1 MFNPGVCSQFCVDL
15 KINDMKKLHTLL
27 LILAIVTAGLTK
39 TTAQT
44 HQEKTAKVFIN
55 KKGEINDENGTK
67 LGFIDKDNI
76 VKDNTGKKLYFIDK
90 DGNVIDSQGK
100 TLGKAQK
107 NGFYYNNKGE
117 NVLQTKDLD
126 KEKCAILDPQGHNL
140 GTVHKNYKL
149 HACAAHCFFLEQE
162 KKKEALKKVKS

>member
-1 MFNPGVCSQFCVDL
+1 
-15 KINDMKKLHTLL
+15 MKKLHALL
-27 LILAIVTAGLTK
+27 LLFAIVTVGLTK
-39 TTAQT
+39 ATAQT
-44 HQEKTAKVFIN
+44 HQEKATKIFIN
-55 KKGEINDENGTK
+55 KKGEINNENGTK

-76 VKDNTGKKLYFIDK
+76 VKDNTGKKLYFIDR

-126 KEKCAILDPQGHNL
+126 KEKCAILDPQGHNI
-140 GTVHKNYKL
+140 GTIHQNYKL
-149 HACAAHCFFLEQE
+149 HACAAHCFFLEQKKLKAE
-162 KKKEALKKVKS
+162 KEKAKTK